1 MTAADPPAARSLTA
15 ADRLAAARAAQ
26 DAATREHQEQRALRD
41 RHVNSATADATE
53 SLHRDAATHG
63 RYLTRAQDL
72 QRRHREAGGWLTE
85 KTMTDRTHTIDLAPP
100 ADPPPD
106 EPTPPTPGHPTRPG
120 RFDDHDFSNNTWMVD

>member
-1 MTAADPPAARSLTA
+1 MAEPTLTA

-41 RHVNSATADATE
+41 GHVTSATSAAAA
-53 SLHRDAATHG
+53 SLHRDAAMHG

-72 QRRHREAGGWLTE
+72 RRRHREAGGWLTE
-85 KTMTDRTHTIDLAPP
+85 QTMTDRTHTIDLTPP
-100 ADPPPD
+100 ADPRPD
-106 EPTPPTPGHPTRPG
+106 EATPPTPGHPARPG